1 MNAADARK
9 IAESVAEETID
20 TEQDP
25 NGEEVRELSEDP
37 VFQSLAIA
45 FSELESAERA
55 HTDRGLDFRFA
66 GEPVSYARTFSDTA
80 RGNLRLAISERAQ
93 FVLGRSVPHRE
104 VEA

>member
-20 TEQDP
+20 AEQDP
-25 NGEEVRELSEDP
+25 NGEEVRALSEDP

-55 HTDRGLDFRFA
+55 HTDSGLDFRFA
-66 GEPVSYARTFSDTA
+66 EPVSYARTFSDTA

-93 FVLGRSVPHRE
+93 ALLGRSVPHRE